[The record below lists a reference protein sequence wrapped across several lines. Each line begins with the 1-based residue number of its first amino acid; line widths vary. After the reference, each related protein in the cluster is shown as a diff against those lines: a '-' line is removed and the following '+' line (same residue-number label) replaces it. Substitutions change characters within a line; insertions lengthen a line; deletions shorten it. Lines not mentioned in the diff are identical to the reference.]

1 MGFTGEQPLEHGGAL
16 QGSRP
21 HLEAEVVQGTLLVRS
36 QSNTVDLLNCTAMSW
51 PYVRMNRLPAL
62 EQRVRVHP

>member
-1 MGFTGEQPLEHGGAL
+1 MRFTGEQPLEHGGAL

-36 QSNTVDLLNCTAMSW
+36 QSNLNCTAMSW

-62 EQRVRVHP
+62 EQRVRVQP

>member
-1 MGFTGEQPLEHGGAL
+1 MRFTGEQPLEHGGAL

-36 QSNTVDLLNCTAMSW
+36 QSNPKCTAMSW

-62 EQRVRVHP
+62 EQRVRVQP